1 MMIQNLTHCH
11 VNGDALDRINPTEYG
26 VQYMIITQMKRKKK
40 NLNLKINQNQ
50 KTIADEMN

>member
-26 VQYMIITQMKRKKK
+26 VQYMIINQMKRKKK